1 MLSLIR
7 HFIKVNEIYEFGIRN
22 NWNISIE
29 NRFVFRTNSGSKLL
43 NRIMNRL
50 FWSGLVTTC
59 LSYKMESLI
68 YSNITVNKSLW

>member
-7 HFIKVNEIYEFGIRN
+7 HFIKVNEIYDLRIRN

-29 NRFVFRTNSGSKLL
+29 NRFVFRTNSGFKSL
-43 NRIMNRL
+43 NRIINRL

-59 LSYKMESLI
+59 
-68 YSNITVNKSLW
+68 